1 MAGHGG
7 ARSRS
12 GPKPQMF
19 SARSDARD
27 VRALKLPV
35 GGYTG
40 DFPPLFDVLP
50 ASTEREGQVWASLW
64 RTPQASQWIR
74 ESWRWRSI
82 ALYVRLSVRAEDPEC
97 TAATITAAQ
106 RLADQIGMTPAGLKE
121 NGWLIVAD
129 DSTTNPDQQEK
140 QETAKRSG
148 AARTNG
154 GGKQMRSV
162 QGRRG

>member
-1 MAGHGG
+1 MANHGG

-12 GPKPQMF
+12 GPKPAMH

-27 VRALKLPV
+27 LRALRLPV
-35 GGYTG
+35 GGYDG
-40 DFPPLFDVLP
+40 DFPPLSELLP
-50 ASTEREGQVWASLW
+50 DATDREGAVWADLW
-64 RTPQASQWIR
+64 RTPQAAQWAR
-74 ESWRWRSI
+74 EAWRWRSI
-82 ALYVRLSVRAEDPEC
+82 AMYVRWLTRAEDPEA

-129 DSTTNPDQQEK
+129 DSAENPEQQ
-140 QETAKRSG
+140 QRQTSAKRST

-154 GGKQMRSV
+154 GGRRMRAVSD
-162 QGRRG
+162 G